1 MLGPTCVFWANLNLT
16 SFSLDP
22 YLNFFSN
29 DRRAHINNI
38 TIRDSTFTRT
48 NRGVRVKIQA
58 CPACAILPRVTV
70 RVCASKTLCR

>member
-1 MLGPTCVFWANLNLT
+1 MSALNDILALGL
-16 SFSLDP
+16 
-22 YLNFFSN
+22 FSN

-58 CPACAILPRVTV
+58 RAACAIVPRVTV
-70 RVCASKTLCR
+70 RVCTSKTLSR